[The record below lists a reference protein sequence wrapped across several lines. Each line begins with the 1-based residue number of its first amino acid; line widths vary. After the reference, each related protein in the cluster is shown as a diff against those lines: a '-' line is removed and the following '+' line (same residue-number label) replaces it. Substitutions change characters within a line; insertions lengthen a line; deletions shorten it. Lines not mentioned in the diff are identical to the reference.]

1 MIEPETC
8 VITPRKLSVCVS
20 EVARVKPADSMKVL
34 VTALVKVTLGP
45 LQELL
50 LTFIVVLVSVC
61 VRLVEVLE
69 VPVEPKVDGAEPMT
83 QSPVEVA
90 MMGPLI
96 ELIERKAPLS
106 KARIE
111 IELAELGAE
120 IEAL

>member
-1 MIEPETC
+1 M
-8 VITPRKLSVCVS
+8 CVS
-20 EVARVKPADSMKVL
+20 DVARVKPADSMKVL

-69 VPVEPKVDGAEPMT
+69 VPVKPKVDGAEPMT
-83 QSPVEVA
+83 QSPVEVV

-106 KARIE
+106 KASIE

>member
-1 MIEPETC
+1 M
-8 VITPRKLSVCVS
+8 
-20 EVARVKPADSMKVL
+20 
-34 VTALVKVTLGP
+34 
-45 LQELL
+45 
-50 LTFIVVLVSVC
+50 
-61 VRLVEVLE
+61 VEVLE